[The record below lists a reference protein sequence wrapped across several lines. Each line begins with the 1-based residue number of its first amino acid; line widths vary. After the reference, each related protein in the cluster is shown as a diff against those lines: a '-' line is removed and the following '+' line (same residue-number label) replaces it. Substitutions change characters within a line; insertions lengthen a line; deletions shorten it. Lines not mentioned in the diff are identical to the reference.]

1 MAPASAETPC
11 DMGHSSHRWTVL
23 DKNTDWYILTRMN
36 KAERTRQLIVEKT
49 APIFNTKGYAG
60 TSLADMTEAT
70 GLTKGSVYGNFAN
83 KEEVALAAFDHNWKQ
98 VQSAVRNEMA
108 AKVTS
113 KEKLLALT
121 GVYENLPE
129 GFPEGGCPLLNTAIE
144 ADDTHP
150 ALREKALEA
159 FRGWQTNLVSVIK
172 AGIASREFRK
182 DVDPE
187 QTAVTLIALIEGAVM
202 ISRLTGNATFN
213 KAVMSAVEK
222 TIVDLA

>member
-1 MAPASAETPC
+1 MNHP
-11 DMGHSSHRWTVL
+11 SHGRAAL
-23 DKNTDWYILTRMN
+23 DKNTDWYILGCMN

-98 VQSAVRNEMA
+98 VLSAVRDEMA
-108 AKVTS
+108 SKGTS

-121 GVYENLPE
+121 GVYGNLPE
-129 GFPEGGCPLLNTAIE
+129 CFPKGGCPLLNTAVE

-150 ALREKALEA
+150 ALREKAMAA
-159 FRGWQTNLVSVIK
+159 FRGWKANLVSVIK
-172 AGIASREFRK
+172 AGITAREFRK

-187 QTAVTLIALIEGAVM
+187 ETAVTLIALIEGAIM
-202 ISRLTGNATFN
+202 ISRLTGNAAYN
-213 KAVMSAVEK
+213 QAVMSAVKK
-222 TIVDLA
+222 TIADLA

>member
-1 MAPASAETPC
+1 
-11 DMGHSSHRWTVL
+11 
-23 DKNTDWYILTRMN
+23 MN

-98 VQSAVRNEMA
+98 VLSAVRDEMA
-108 AKVTS
+108 SKGTS

-121 GVYENLPE
+121 GVYGNLPE
-129 GFPEGGCPLLNTAIE
+129 CFPKGGCPLLNTAVE

-150 ALREKALEA
+150 ALREKAMAA
-159 FRGWQTNLVSVIK
+159 FRGWKANLVSVIK
-172 AGIASREFRK
+172 AGITAREFRK

-187 QTAVTLIALIEGAVM
+187 ETAVTLIALIEGAIM
-202 ISRLTGNATFN
+202 ISRLTGNAAYN
-213 KAVMSAVEK
+213 QAVMSAVKK
-222 TIVDLA
+222 TIADLA